1 MLNEADTRVKLIDPM
16 LHSAGWK
23 EESILR
29 EKPITAGRIIDEEG
43 TRGAGK
49 KADYELLGFP
59 SFPLAVVE
67 AKDESHSALDG
78 VQQAKSYAKDLDVL
92 FSYSTNGH
100 QIEEFDRFSNKQQS
114 LSKFPSPEE
123 LWKKYCE
130 YRLKDAKISSEN
142 PFEVPLPTERGKE
155 PRYYQEIA
163 VKSVVEAFLK
173 GKNRVLLAMATGTGK
188 THVAFWTVWRLYQ
201 SGLIRRVLYVAD
213 RTVLRDQAYNW
224 FGTFEDA
231 RAVIGEKQVPK
242 NRDIYFSTYQSLYA
256 EIGSKRVFQLY
267 DPDFFD
273 MVIIDECHRS
283 GFGTWL
289 DILKHFKKAV
299 HLGMTA
305 TPKRDDNIDTYG
317 YFGNPVYSYSLGK
330 GIEDGFLAPYK
341 IHRVFTNI
349 DKEGGLS
356 LKDLQ
361 TEGVKVYIPEELDA
375 KDYYS
380 IGEFERGILLPDRT
394 IKICEH
400 LAKLLRIYEPMQKT
414 MVFCVTNEHAALVS
428 KELQNRFSD
437 LGYSDYAVRI
447 VSEEAEAREILERF
461 VDSDKKTPVVAT
473 TVDLLTTG
481 VDAPCVHNI
490 VFLRPISSKVLFKQ
504 IIGRGSRIDPNTDKY
519 YFRIIDYLNTTRL
532 LDPWD
537 YPEEDEGPVEGPK
550 GPFDWFLK
558 GKVIDKDNGEP
569 IINASVLV
577 LVGPNQTSQTRTDD
591 KGFFSFSNMPHSKVG
606 VRISAT
612 GYVKREIEAKP
623 TESIETSILTE
634 MKRELPAK
642 EKIKVEGLTI
652 YVAEE
657 TYVEIEEGKP
667 LGKAKYVEYSKDEIR
682 KRIVSLG
689 DLQKIWLNSK
699 DRQRFLEEL
708 KAHSVNPEVLAKLI
722 ERPDADTFDVLARIA
737 FDAPIITR
745 DERAKALMNL
755 RSGFL
760 ESFGPEAKEVLLMML
775 EKYRVAG
782 IEEIAPKVFEVPP
795 FDKKGYILGIAKIFG
810 GIDKLKKAIGEVQKG
825 LYSDFGNSAGGR

>member
-16 LHSAGWK
+16 LHTCGWK
-23 EESILR
+23 EEQILR
-29 EKPITAGRIIDEEG
+29 EKPITAGRILDEDG
-43 TRGAGK
+43 TRAAAK
-49 KADYELLGFP
+49 KADYVLSFSP
-59 SFPLAVVE
+59 SFHLAIVE
-67 AKDESHSALDG
+67 AKDESHTALDG
-78 VQQAKSYAKDLDVL
+78 IQQAKSYAKDLDVL
-92 FSYSTNGH
+92 FAYSTNGH
-100 QIEEFDRFSNKQQS
+100 QIEEFDLSSNKQQTVAS
-114 LSKFPSPEE
+114 FPSPEE
-123 LWKKYCE
+123 LRKRYFE
-130 YRLKDAKISSEN
+130 YRLKGVTIPSKS
-142 PFEVPLPTERGKE
+142 PFEITLPLERGKE

-163 VKSVVEAFLK
+163 VRSVVEAVLK
-173 GKNRVLLAMATGTGK
+173 GKKRILLTMATGTGK
-188 THVAFWTVWRLYQ
+188 THVAFWTVWKLYQ

-224 FGTFEDA
+224 FGAFGDA
-231 RAVIGEKQVPK
+231 RAVIGDKQVPK

-256 EIGSKRVFQLY
+256 EADSKRVFQLY

-289 DILKHFKKAV
+289 DILKHFKKAI

-317 YFGNPVYSYSLGK
+317 YFGDPVYSYSLGK
-330 GIEDGFLAPYK
+330 GIDDGFLAPYK
-341 IHRVFTNI
+341 IHRVFTNV

-361 TEGVKVYIPEELDA
+361 TEGVKVYIPEQTDA

-380 IGEFERGILLPDRT
+380 IGEFERQILLPDRT
-394 IKICEH
+394 VKICEH
-400 LAKLLRIYEPMQKT
+400 LANLLRVFEPMQKT

-428 KELQNRFSD
+428 RELQNRFAD

-461 VDSDKKTPVVAT
+461 VDSDKKTPVVAS

-537 YPEEDEGPVEGPK
+537 YPEEEEGPSEGPK
-550 GPFDWFLK
+550 GPFNWFLK
-558 GKVIDKDNGEP
+558 GKVIDKDTGEP
-569 IINASVLV
+569 IANASVLV
-577 LVGPNQTSQTRTDD
+577 LIGPNQTSQTRTDE
-591 KGFFSFSNMPHSKVG
+591 KGFFSFSELPQSKVG
-606 VRISAT
+606 VKISAT
-612 GYVKREIEAKP
+612 GYVRREFEAKP
-623 TESIETSILTE
+623 TESLETSVLTE
-634 MKRELPAK
+634 LKKELPTK

-689 DLQKIWLNSK
+689 DLQKIWLSPK
-699 DRQRFLEEL
+699 DRQSFLEEL
-708 KAHSVNPEVLAKLI
+708 KRHSVHPEVLAKLI

-745 DERAKALMNL
+745 DERARALMNL
-755 RSGFL
+755 RSIFL

-782 IEEIAPKVFEVPP
+782 IEEITPKVFEVPP

-810 GIDKLKKAIGEVQKG
+810 GLDKLKKAIGEVQKG
-825 LYSDFGNSAGGR
+825 LYSDFGNSIGGK